1 MCYVILLHVV
11 SSTLCVVISIK
22 FLCICFLKF
31 VAHKMNS
38 KMVKSRM
45 MVLTERE
52 KADVVDA
59 DMAVGWML

>member
-1 MCYVILLHVV
+1 
-11 SSTLCVVISIK
+11 
-22 FLCICFLKF
+22 
-31 VAHKMNS
+31 MNS
-38 KMVKSRM
+38 KMIKSGM